1 MRSLNVTAKQGEGEF
16 VANVASASNLSP
28 VSAIGPAKAA
38 SAIALVGVATILGAY
53 FFQYVLGLKPCPL
66 CLEQRIPYYLAIVV
80 AAVVAFVAAKD
91 APPTLIKL
99 GFALLALIWL
109 VSAGLGTYHSGIE
122 WKFWAGPTECTG
134 ELGSFGGGD
143 LMKQIQ
149 TTSVVRCDEAAW
161 RFLGLSLAGYNVLIS
176 LGLAAVA
183 ALGFASARRP

>member
-1 MRSLNVTAKQGEGEF
+1 MAG
-16 VANVASASNLSP
+16 ASNLS
-28 VSAIGPAKAA
+28 SAKAA
-38 SAIALVGVATILGAY
+38 AAIAVAGAATILGAW
-53 FFQYVLGLKPCPL
+53 FFQFVIGLKPCPL

-99 GFALLALIWL
+99 GFGLLVLILL
-109 VSAGLGTYHSGIE
+109 VSVGLGAYHAGIE

-134 ELGSFGGGD
+134 ELGSFSGGD

-161 RFLGLSLAGYNVLIS
+161 RFLGLSLAGYNALIS
-176 LGLAAVA
+176 LALAAIA
-183 ALGFASARRP
+183 AFGFAAARKS